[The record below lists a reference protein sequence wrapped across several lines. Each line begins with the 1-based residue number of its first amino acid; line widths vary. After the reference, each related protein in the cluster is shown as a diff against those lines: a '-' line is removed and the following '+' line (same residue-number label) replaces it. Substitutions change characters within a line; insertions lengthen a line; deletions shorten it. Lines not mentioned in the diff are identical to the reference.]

1 MTAEQEKQVF
11 IIYAATR
18 LVGLAIFLL
27 GVAIAFTDLVQ
38 PGGSRLIGGLLAI
51 FGVLDAV
58 IMPPFLRRAM
68 EKKIGE

>member
-1 MTAEQEKQVF
+1 MTPEQEKQVF
-11 IIYAATR
+11 IVYAATR
-18 LVGLAIFLL
+18 LVGLAMFLL

-38 PGGSRLIGGLLAI
+38 PGGSRLIGGFLAI
-51 FGVLDAV
+51 FGALDAV